1 MKVPIIST
9 SLGFEG
15 LNLIDFENI
24 LVADNVEEFMDKIYF
39 LKNSETAEVH
49 KILEKGNRFLEENY
63 NSNALGKVRLNIYKE
78 LING

>member
-1 MKVPIIST
+1 
-9 SLGFEG
+9 

-63 NSNALGKVRLNIYKE
+63 NLNTLGEVRLNIYKK
-78 LING
+78 LMDI